1 MVLDKVLNNLQ
12 EAELLI
18 SVDSLDE
25 AKSLIDDAYQLDNE
39 HPKIE
44 EIKFNIIDLIKIRD
58 FNAFLSRGYK
68 NLKLLKFPDAKSN
81 FNEALK
87 IKKISKLATDGIIL
101 ANAGI
106 KKNKIEQEKLLAFKS
121 LELEDFSKAS
131 MHFQNILILQ
141 PNIQFAVYGLQEIKV
156 LSELESNFDRYFNK
170 PSRLSSPNVYTEAVK
185 VLENSQT
192 LNLRKRLS
200 SKKEQLNFL
209 LAKYSK
215 ELNIILI
222 SDNKTQVTIQN
233 VGLIGSFNTK
243 EIILKPGKYILMGKR
258 KGFVTVRQTINLTNS
273 TTISIECT
281 ERL

>member
-1 MVLDKVLNNLQ
+1 
-12 EAELLI
+12 
-18 SVDSLDE
+18 
-25 AKSLIDDAYQLDNE
+25 
-39 HPKIE
+39 
-44 EIKFNIIDLIKIRD
+44 
-58 FNAFLSRGYK
+58 
-68 NLKLLKFPDAKSN
+68 
-81 FNEALK
+81 
-87 IKKISKLATDGIIL
+87 
-101 ANAGI
+101 
-106 KKNKIEQEKLLAFKS
+106 
-121 LELEDFSKAS
+121 

-185 VLENSQT
+185 VFENSQT